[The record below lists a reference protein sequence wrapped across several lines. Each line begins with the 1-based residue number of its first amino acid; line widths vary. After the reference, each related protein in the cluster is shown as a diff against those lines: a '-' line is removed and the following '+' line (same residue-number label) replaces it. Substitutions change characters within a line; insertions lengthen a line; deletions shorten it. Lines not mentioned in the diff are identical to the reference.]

1 MTGTFLGYQTKHHGS
16 LFLLCWAAY
25 FSTYLCRLNYSAAMP
40 ELSGADVFSSAQI
53 ASVSSVFF
61 ICYGV
66 GQFFSGIL
74 GDRLNTRHMIFLGLF
89 VSSISNIFIFFFH
102 EFAALLILWAINGI
116 MQSLVWSPILKIAS
130 VYFDQADKE
139 KFGVDISTT
148 VPLGTLASYGIS
160 LITLAF
166 LPWNYVFLTCG
177 LSELA
182 FALIWLLGSKRLIS
196 KIKPVTV
203 PPLQPENKTAVL
215 GFRPTI
221 KLIVSSGVL
230 LMLIPIVIQGTLK
243 DSVTQWVPT
252 FFSSAFGSGTS
263 MSLVLTMV
271 LPIVNVTGAYFAKAL
286 NRRLHNEASTSA
298 VFFAISVCF
307 LLILRLFG
315 SQSMILAL
323 LSMAGVTSCMFAVNV
338 MLITIVPLWFYKSGR
353 VSTIGGLL
361 NALAYVGCGALNL
374 FAGSILDSGAGW
386 NSLFFLWI
394 ALAVA
399 AVLLSAACTPL
410 WKRYIENIK

>member
-263 MSLVLTMV
+263 MSLVLTMM

-298 VFFAISVCF
+298 V
-307 LLILRLFG
+307 
-315 SQSMILAL
+315 
-323 LSMAGVTSCMFAVNV
+323 VTSCMFAVNV